1 MNTRARLVTAL
12 AVAAALL
19 GTAGC
24 NKLKA
29 RDQLNKGV
37 TAYKNANYE
46 QAIEH
51 FKNAVSLD
59 DNLKVAKL
67 YLATAYRS
75 QYVPGVD
82 TPDNLATAQQ
92 AIDGYRTILERDPS
106 DVGSLKGM
114 AWLYMQ
120 MKKWNEARQYYKQA
134 IEIDPND
141 PDLYYSIGF
150 IDWSEAYEDAAAL
163 KAKSDLKVDYEL
175 KTKQDQKLCS
185 ELQAKDGA
193 AIEEGMK
200 MLQTAID
207 KREDYDDA
215 MAYMNLLYR
224 RKANDLSCNDPQAR
238 AEYISTA
245 NTWSDK
251 AMAARKKKAEEAAKK
266 NQGGGIVL
274 DNTPTPAGSQK

>member
-1 MNTRARLVTAL
+1 MNTRARLVTVL
-12 AVAAALL
+12 AVGAALL

-46 QAIEH
+46 QAIEY
-51 FKNAVSLD
+51 FKNAVNLD

-92 AIDGYRTILERDPS
+92 AIDGYRNILDKDPS

-120 MKKWNEARQYYKQA
+120 MKKWDEARQYYKQA
-134 IEIDPND
+134 IGIDPND

-150 IDWSEAYEDAAAL
+150 ADWSEAYQNPPAL
-163 KAKSDLKVDYEL
+163 KSKSRLKVDDEL
-175 KTKQDQKLCS
+175 KSKQDQKLCS
-185 ELQAKDGA
+185 ELQAKDSA
-193 AIEEGMK
+193 TIEEGMK

-224 RKANDLSCNDPQAR
+224 RKANDLSCNDAQAR

-266 NQGGGIVL
+266 NQTGIVL
-274 DNTPTPAGSQK
+274 DNPTPTPARSQK